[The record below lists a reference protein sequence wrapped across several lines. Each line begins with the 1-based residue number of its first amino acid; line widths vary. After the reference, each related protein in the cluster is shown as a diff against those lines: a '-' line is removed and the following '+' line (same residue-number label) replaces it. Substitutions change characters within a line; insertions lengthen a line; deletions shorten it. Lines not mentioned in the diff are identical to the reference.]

1 MTRQTTRDFT
11 RPRHA
16 APIVDVHPSAP
27 LSPRRPP
34 SLEDIRLAA
43 YEIYVNRVK
52 VGLPGTPDSDWLEAE
67 RRLRG

>member
-16 APIVDVHPSAP
+16 PIVDVHPSAP
-27 LSPRRPP
+27 LSPPRRTP
-34 SLEDIRLAA
+34 SEDDIRLAA

-52 VGLPGTPDSDWLEAE
+52 VGLPGTQESDWFEAE